1 MVVLIGSPEKIKRQA
16 MIEFL
21 GELACSEKSF
31 NQIARIYNAIN
42 QLILFLRSLNKI
54 VIHAD
59 SGEVLSLFLNLSL
72 ACDYR
77 IIGDRTIFQYPTQEL
92 GLVPKGGG
100 IFFLSRTIGT
110 AKTLELMLSGRDIT
124 AREALDLGI
133 VDKVVPSDSIE
144 NSVLEIAGDIAQKP
158 LSLISATKKL
168 VVSSSEN
175 LATFLGATRSP
186 AFLSDGVSPSM

>member
-21 GELACSEKSF
+21 GELAYSEKSF